1 MRKSWSVLFLA
12 AGMLVGYAVRPAP
25 AVAQA
30 EFQPF
35 TIGEKVLLRV
45 EGFPASLSCAV
56 SVVSNDFIHCG
67 RDGERGPRAINLRYV
82 QQITP
87 LPER

>member
-12 AGMLVGYAVRPAP
+12 AGVLAGYAVRPAP
-25 AVAQA
+25 AVAQG
-30 EFQPF
+30 EFHPF
-35 TIGEKVLLRV
+35 ASGGSVLLRI
-45 EGFPASLSCAV
+45 EGFPASLSCTV
-56 SVVSNDFIHCG
+56 LVVSNDFIHCG